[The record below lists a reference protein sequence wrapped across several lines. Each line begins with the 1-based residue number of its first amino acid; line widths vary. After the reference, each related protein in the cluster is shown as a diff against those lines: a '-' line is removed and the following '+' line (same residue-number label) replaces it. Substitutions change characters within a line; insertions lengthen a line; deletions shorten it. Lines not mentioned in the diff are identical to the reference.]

1 MRRSIIIVT
10 IFTLVMASSA
20 LAGGVIGHHDLSND
34 RGLVRVK
41 SIEGNKMVVDII
53 FVPENGRL
61 MVLSDVIADY
71 DSQTRKAVYSE
82 DRYCPDALRMTF
94 LKNGNVVLRE
104 AACAAF

>member
-1 MRRSIIIVT
+1 MKKIIAIV

-20 LAGGVIGHHDLSND
+20 FAGGVIGHHDLSND

-41 SIEGNKMVVDII
+41 SIEGSKMVVDII
-53 FVPENGRL
+53 FIPENGNL
-61 MVLSDVIADY
+61 VVLNDVYADY

-82 DRYCPDALRMTF
+82 DRYCPDALKMTF

>member
-1 MRRSIIIVT
+1 MKKIIAIV
-10 IFTLVMASSA
+10 IFTLVMVSSA
-20 LAGGVIGHHDLSND
+20 SAGGVIGHHDLSND

-53 FVPENGRL
+53 FVFENGKL
-61 MVLSDVIADY
+61 VVLSDVFADY

-82 DRYCPDALRMTF
+82 DRYCPDALKMTF

>member
-1 MRRSIIIVT
+1 
-10 IFTLVMASSA
+10 MASSA
-20 LAGGVIGHHDLSND
+20 FAGGVIGHHDLSND

-53 FVPENGRL
+53 FIPENGKL
-61 MVLSDVIADY
+61 VVLNDVYADY

-82 DRYCPDALRMTF
+82 DRYCPDALKITF
-94 LKNGNVVLRE
+94 QNNGKVILRE